1 LRTWVAEPGMVW
13 YPKIMPESNTR
24 SRNCNCAFCKD
35 NRDFDLPVQ
44 LIDDLLTGN
53 VVLFAGAGI
62 STEGSNV
69 FPRSLYEEVKDT
81 LSNPD
86 QETGFP
92 ETMSQFCRQP
102 NGRSLLIR
110 KIHERFKKVATI
122 RETFLLATRF
132 HQALATLFPLQLIVT
147 TNWDDYF
154 ETECDAIPLV
164 IPEDLAFWRLPGRK
178 VLKIHGSINNLG
190 SIVVTAEDY
199 QQCHDRLREGVLGS
213 TLKTLLATRTVLY
226 AGYSFRDPDFLQLL
240 NLLRSEM
247 GELMPAGYAIT
258 TDEGSISQIKEL
270 DLVPILTDATR
281 FVEVVK
287 GHLVE
292 AGRMVPD
299 QKYDMLV
306 PARAYLVE
314 VHHNLANRYDPRKQ
328 PALVFALAYQDG
340 MIHAFDVIGTKRRL
354 GYFSEAGAAQ
364 RMLGKYANLSACKLY
379 EEQYHDVAYIDGFA
393 AGLLFFIDVKKATPI
408 RLPAYYI
415 YGLGNVDQPPSLE
428 EFEAML
434 PAVASKCPEAYAQA
448 ERIANALPDGIVIHH
463 RAWL

>member
-1 LRTWVAEPGMVW
+1 MAKSKTPS
-13 YPKIMPESNTR
+13 P
-24 SRNCNCAFCKD
+24 NCNCAFCKD
-35 NRDFDLPVQ
+35 NRDFDLPIQ
-44 LIDDLLTGN
+44 LIDDLVAGN

-69 FPRSLYEEVKDT
+69 FPKSLYEEVKDT

-86 QETGFP
+86 PEAGFP
-92 ETMSQFCRQP
+92 ETMSRFCRQP
-102 NGRSLLIR
+102 NGRLLLIR

-132 HQALATLFPLQLIVT
+132 QHALATVFPLQLIVT

-164 IPEDLAFWRLPGRK
+164 IPEDLAFWQLPGRK

-199 QQCHDRLREGVLGS
+199 ERCHARLREGVLGS

-240 NLLRSEM
+240 NLLRTEM

-258 TDEGSISQIKEL
+258 TDEASISRIKEL
-270 DLVPILTDATR
+270 ALVPILTDATH

-292 AGRMVPD
+292 AGRMVLD
-299 QKYDMLV
+299 QKYDMV
-306 PARAYLVE
+306 AAAQEYLGE
-314 VHHNLANRYDPRKQ
+314 VHHNLAKQYDPRKQ
-328 PALVFALAYQDG
+328 PSLVFALAYQDG
-340 MIHAFDVIGTKRRL
+340 MLHAFDVIGTKRRS

-364 RMLGKYANLSACKLY
+364 RMLGKYAKLSACKLY

-393 AGLLFFIDVKKATPI
+393 AGLRFFIDVKQAAPI

-415 YGLGNVDQPPSLE
+415 YGLGSADQPPSLK

-434 PAVASKCPEAYAQA
+434 PTVASKSPEAYAQA
-448 ERIANALPDGIVIHH
+448 ERIASALSDGVVIHH